1 MPEYLKEELSRPY
14 GFLFTSTNSL
24 IRFLRK
30 KENSRIITIGDVV
43 TSTLQSFN
51 ITPFLSIIDGKTK
64 RNIQMKI
71 LEENVIKIKNEKST
85 IRLSSMSLI
94 QRILNK
100 EDKIGKNIILVDGE
114 EDLLVIPVVLFGKD
128 KDIILYGQPN
138 AGAVVIINNKFT
150 KIRVKQIFE
159 KFIVKKC

>member
-1 MPEYLKEELSRPY
+1 MPEYMKEELSRPY
-14 GFLFTSTNSL
+14 GFLFTNSNSL
-24 IRFLRK
+24 LKFLRK

-43 TSTLQSFN
+43 TSTLQSNN
-51 ITPFLSIIDGKTK
+51 IITFLSIIDGKTK
-64 RNIQMKI
+64 RNIKIRI
-71 LEENVIKIKNEKST
+71 LEENAIKIKNEKST
-85 IRLSSMSLI
+85 IRLSSMNLI
-94 QRILNK
+94 QKILNN
-100 EDKIGKNIILVDGE
+100 EDKARKTILVEGE

-150 KIRVKQIFE
+150 RIRVKQIFE